1 MMPSVIPVLWLVIL
15 HALPIAPADKGTH
28 CVIPCGTK
36 HPIGMHFSDTARL
49 VVTIVGVGVG
59 ELKIQ
64 DAKETRARGR
74 SSALQSLA
82 PVIANELLTATVQP
96 INSGVHTIAANI
108 TLRYRSQLDSD
119 AITRLPLSNA
129 AISGAVNHR
138 NNTMTL
144 CIAAQ

>member
-82 PVIANELLTATVQP
+82 PVIANPSTFSNSLLQRCNPLTQASTQLQP
-96 INSGVHTIAANI
+96 I
-108 TLRYRSQLDSD
+108 
-119 AITRLPLSNA
+119 
-129 AISGAVNHR
+129 
-138 NNTMTL
+138 
-144 CIAAQ
+144 